1 MATQLKIVKIEQGL
15 LAVLDNNVLSA
26 KHFIEKEKKKIFC
39 SSQKLYNIS
48 KSGLTVIIFD
58 LLCHFS

>member
-1 MATQLKIVKIEQGL
+1 MATQLKIVKIEQGH

-26 KHFIEKEKKKIFC
+26 KYFIEKEKKKIFF
-39 SSQKLYNIS
+39 SSQKLYSIS

-58 LLCHFS
+58 LL